1 LAPSQQKKK
10 KKKQCVTVTV
20 RRGSCSGPLPL
31 LPRRT
36 HPSAVVDRDALGT
49 RNPVERS
56 SRALCRAS
64 PCSRLLPGPH
74 FSPFSLS
81 LMSRRW
87 TKNNNNSSL
96 IYSALFDLCIPK
108 KFHNKKL
115 LLLLWW
121 WCRRSNVLELLDAQ
135 VLTRGAY
142 LLTPTYAHT
151 RIPLCILSIS
161 ALFSSH
167 QNPDHVFWQRS
178 QLSSSCK
185 LDWICLLNAH
195 AQWWELMRAS

>member
-1 LAPSQQKKK
+1 MVRVGRQKYKTTLKFCYFHIYIYIHTHLSQIWLNLQLNDRHFGSITKLTQKKK

-81 LMSRRW
+81 LSLSLSLSCHDVEPKIIIIQVLFTLLCLICAYPRNFT
-87 TKNNNNSSL
+87 TKNS
-96 IYSALFDLCIPK
+96 C
-108 KFHNKKL
+108 
-115 LLLLWW
+115 
-121 WCRRSNVLELLDAQ
+121 CCCGGGVE
-135 VLTRGAY
+135 G
-142 LLTPTYAHT
+142 PT
-151 RIPLCILSIS
+151 SWS
-161 ALFSSH
+161 
-167 QNPDHVFWQRS
+167 FWM
-178 QLSSSCK
+178 LK
-185 LDWICLLNAH
+185 Y
-195 AQWWELMRAS
+195 